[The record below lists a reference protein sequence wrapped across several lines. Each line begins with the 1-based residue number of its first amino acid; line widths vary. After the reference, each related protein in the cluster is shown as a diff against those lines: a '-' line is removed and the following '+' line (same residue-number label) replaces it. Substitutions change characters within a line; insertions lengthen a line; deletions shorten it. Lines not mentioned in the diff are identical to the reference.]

1 MKIQTI
7 LFFIFITIMSFICQA
22 GITIED
28 YTRAEQFLPLNI
40 DKLVFNMNITPN
52 WINNG
57 PSFWYLHKQNKD
69 KKIFL
74 KVDPVKNIVTPLFD
88 HEKLATALLNEMNK
102 TGHKSTD
109 FTSSNLPFDFISFS
123 KTGKEIE
130 FNIGSDL
137 WQFNLKTN
145 ICQKLPPKP
154 PVEDG
159 ISPDE
164 QWIVFT
170 RDYNLFLRSVKT
182 KEEFQLT
189 TDGIQNYDYA
199 TPLPGGQ
206 QMVDQGTKNVKQP
219 ADVIWSPDSKRF
231 ITYRIDHR
239 KSGKMHIIQSVP
251 TDGGRPRAYS
261 FTYPLPGEIDIPSA
275 YLFIFEV
282 ESRKMI
288 KIDAPPLTLR
298 YYGNPWDYTFFP
310 DPGTF
315 YYSQYSRGYSSVQ
328 LRKVDTNTGAAPV
341 IMEEK
346 SDTYIDATTFTIQ
359 IFKDCSEMIWYSERN
374 NWNHM
379 YRYDLNTG
387 KLKNP
392 ITQGP
397 WVVREIVSIDEKAKI
412 IYFTA
417 SGKEPNRNLYFR
429 HLYRV
434 NLDGSD
440 LKLLTPE
447 NAEHFV
453 QFSPD
458 NRFFIDNYSTVEHPP
473 VTLLR
478 NSKDGKII
486 RILEKADIHL
496 LLETGWKP
504 PESFCV
510 KARDEKTDIYGVIYC
525 PVNFDPLKK
534 YPIIDK
540 IYTGPHNFFAPKSF
554 WAYRSEAQ
562 SFAQL
567 GFIVI
572 EIDGMGTAKR
582 SRDFHNVSYKNLGD
596 GGIDDHIAGFTQ
608 LSQKYP
614 YMDLERV
621 GIYGHSAGGYDTVHA
636 MLTHPDFYKVGISS
650 AGNHDHRMDKAWWTE
665 LWMGYPVEK
674 HYIDQSNITN
684 AHKLKGKLLLIHG
697 DIDENVNMSCTI
709 QLVDALMKA
718 NKDFELLIVPNHGH
732 GLNKSPY
739 FVRKRW
745 DFFVKNLLQ
754 ETPPKEY
761 SITSMGKK

>member
-1 MKIQTI
+1 MKIQTFLLI
-7 LFFIFITIMSFICQA
+7 IFISIMPYICQA
-22 GITIED
+22 DITIED
-28 YTRAEQFLPLNI
+28 YKRAEQFLPQNL
-40 DKLVFNMNITPN
+40 DKLVFNMSIIPN

-57 PSFWYLHKQNKD
+57 PSFWYLHRQTQD
-69 KKIFL
+69 KKVFL
-74 KVDPVKNIVTPLFD
+74 KVDPINNIVTPLFD
-88 HEKLATALLNEMNK
+88 HEKLANALLNEMNK
-102 TGHKSTD
+102 TSHNSNS
-109 FTSSNLPFDFISFS
+109 FTSSNLPFDSISIS

-137 WQFNLKTN
+137 WQYDLKTN
-145 ICQKLPPKP
+145 TCKILPPKP
-154 PVEDG
+154 PVEEG

-164 QWIVFT
+164 KWTVLT
-170 RDYNLFLRSVKT
+170 HNYNLFLRSTKT

-199 TPLPGGQ
+199 TPVLGGQ
-206 QMVDQGTKNVKQP
+206 QMVDQGTENVKQP

-231 ITYRIDHR
+231 ITYRIDQR

-251 TDGGRPRAYS
+251 PDGGRPRAYS

-275 YLFIFEV
+275 DLFIFEV

-288 KIDAPPLTLR
+288 KIDAPPLSLR

-310 DPGTF
+310 DPNTFF
-315 YYSQYSRGYSSVQ
+315 YYQYSRGYSSVQ
-328 LRKVDTNTGAAPV
+328 LRKVDTNNGAAPI

-346 SDTYIDATTFTIQ
+346 SPTYIDATTFTIQ

-374 NWNHM
+374 NWNHL
-379 YRYDLNTG
+379 YRYDANTG
-387 KLKNP
+387 KFKNP

-434 NLDGSD
+434 NLDGSN

-458 NRFFIDNYSTVEHPP
+458 NRYFIDNYSTVEQPP

-486 RILEKADIHL
+486 RTLEKADIHL

-504 PESFCV
+504 PEPFCA
-510 KARDEKTDIYGVIYC
+510 KARDGKTDIYGVIYR
-525 PVNFDPLKK
+525 PVNFDPSKK

-554 WAYRSEAQ
+554 WAYRSEAH

-572 EIDGMGTAKR
+572 EIDGMGTSKR
-582 SRDFHNVSYKNLGD
+582 SREFHNMSYKNLGD

-614 YMDLERV
+614 YIDLERV

-684 AHKLKGKLLLIHG
+684 AYKLKGKLMLIHG

-718 NKDFELLIVPNHGH
+718 NKDFELLIVPNYGH
-732 GLNKSPY
+732 GLNKSSY
-739 FVRKRW
+739 FIRKRW

-754 ETPPKEY
+754 TDPPKEY
-761 SITSMGKK
+761 HIKSMDKK